1 MRTFGKALVQVGFA
15 AREEKPVFV
24 KMGMCFDELS
34 NLWEVQT
41 SKDWEPF
48 HRVLYEYKVAI
59 YPSSLLHNIDFKG
72 PSYLQ
77 VLVSNWN
84 HCLGKVL
91 NINQEF

>member
-34 NLWEVQT
+34 NLWEAQT

-48 HRVLYEYKVAI
+48 HRVLYEYKVAN
-59 YPSSLLHNIDFKG
+59 YPSSTLETLKALHICRFWFRTG
-72 PSYLQ
+72 II
-77 VLVSNWN
+77 V
-84 HCLGKVL
+84 
-91 NINQEF
+91 